1 MACNLRKNK
10 YDLIRIVKT
19 KDGKILVDKTSKL
32 NARGAYICK
41 NIDCLNKLIKNNR
54 ICKIFKKDIDNKIYE
69 DIRGVIIG
77 NEENKQTRS

>member
-19 KDGKILVDKTSKL
+19 KDGEILVDKTSKL
-32 NARGAYICK
+32 NTRGAYICK
-41 NIDCLNKLIKNNR
+41 NIDCLNKLIKSNR